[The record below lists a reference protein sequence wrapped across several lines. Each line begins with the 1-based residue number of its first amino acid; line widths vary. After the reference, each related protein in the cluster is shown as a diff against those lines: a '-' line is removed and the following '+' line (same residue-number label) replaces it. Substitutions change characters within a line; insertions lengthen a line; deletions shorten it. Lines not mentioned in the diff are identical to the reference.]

1 MSLICCPI
9 GSGSL
14 ASNVELMF
22 SLRSIERYGF
32 GFDGVLLVG
41 AVPSFAKGVESVVCD
56 DDSSRFVLREGNIRG
71 KLARGLA
78 IADSIIAWND
88 DYYLVKPTDLGNIP
102 YYFRENDMQ
111 ETIDRKKGGW
121 KTMQNTREYLLNK
134 GFDVKMYDLHC
145 PIIYKKAE
153 FERVS
158 QLLSQAG
165 EQQKTDT
172 IAEAQVQG
180 KQVESNAMLAS
191 KNATNVTT
199 MAKAMIMK
207 GAPQEEVAE
216 FVRGAAEG
224 GAPQQQSAHQ

>member
-1 MSLICCPI
+1 
-9 GSGSL
+9 
-14 ASNVELMF
+14 MF

-41 AVPSFAKGVESVVCD
+41 AVPSFVKGVESVVCD
-56 DDSSRFVLREGNIRG
+56 DNSSRFVLREGNIRG

-153 FERVS
+153 FERVNEADWTKDYGYGIKS
-158 QLLSQAG
+158 LYSNSNNVEGKWLPDSKIMEGLPERIVFNTIQSNFLVSSSTRINKHLLKFL
-165 EQQKTDT
+165 EK
-172 IAEAQVQG
+172 EFPH
-180 KQVESNAMLAS
+180 KS
-191 KNATNVTT
+191 KWE
-199 MAKAMIMK
+199 K
-207 GAPQEEVAE
+207 
-216 FVRGAAEG
+216 
-224 GAPQQQSAHQ
+224 